1 MFNITYAQLTQFKR
15 EQLQEVI
22 RKSGLKVSK
31 LSRKKHEEMMDIIM
45 QNKELIS
52 PALFPALEADI
63 DGVVRRRGR
72 KPQYSKECKEII
84 EEAVQ
89 DDSSADSQPLII
101 PASSPSIP
109 INQLKPNV
117 RIRPNVPSAAAR
129 IPNDIRI
136 PSDARVASDVRV
148 PSERQYIEQ
157 REQRNYAD
165 DTDYDYEDNY
175 VKGPSKR
182 YKPEPQQH
190 YSANPYMDQDY
201 EDSYLEDDYII
212 PEEER
217 CVPVVTGILDLRTK
231 NCGFLRGRS
240 YNKMDSTDVSISWQL
255 INRYKLRIGD
265 LICGTVKTSYSLK
278 YGGSRYEL
286 KRIISV
292 NGVPLEESMNRP
304 LFDQMVPVYPKEPY
318 VLEGEEHDL
327 TARIIDL
334 FAPIGK
340 GQRALIVS
348 PPKAGKTICLKKI
361 AAGIERNFPDSI
373 LMALLVDER
382 PEEVTD
388 MERSI
393 RGEVIASTFDEEPK
407 THIFISQLVL
417 ERARR
422 LVELGNDVVILL
434 DSLTRL
440 GRAYNNDAPNSG
452 RTMSGG
458 LDISALRMPKKFFG
472 SARKIERGGSLTIVA
487 TALIDTGSRMDE
499 VIFEE
504 FKGTGNSE
512 INLSRKLAEKRI
524 FPAIDVNKSST
535 RHDECLQDENTLS
548 IMTLLRRNLDT
559 FSGDRDSTEVIIENL
574 KKTVDNADFLS
585 RFKRN
590 KTTSSAPAPAAN
602 GSVLSTPSVTPVSPV
617 ATTNE

>member
-1 MFNITYAQLTQFKR
+1 MFNITYAQLAQYKR

-72 KPQYSKECKEII
+72 KPQYSEECKEII
-84 EEAVQ
+84 KDGGQDNQ
-89 DDSSADSQPLII
+89 DDSQLVLI
-101 PASSPSIP
+101 PNASPSIP
-109 INQLKPNV
+109 ISQLKPNV
-117 RIRPNVPSAAAR
+117 RIRPSIPSAAAIVPSAI
-129 IPNDIRI
+129 IPNEGRVAN
-136 PSDARVASDVRV
+136 DARIAN
-148 PSERQYIEQ
+148 ERQYVDQ
-157 REQRNYAD
+157 RGYAD
-165 DTDYDYEDNY
+165 DTDYDYPEDSY
-175 VKGPSKR
+175 VKVSSKR
-182 YKPEPQQH
+182 YKSEPQQR
-190 YSANPYMDQDY
+190 YSSSSYLDQDY
-201 EDSYLEDDYII
+201 DDGYLEDDYIV

-217 CVPVVTGILDLRTK
+217 YVPVVTGILDLRTK

-265 LICGTVKTSYSLK
+265 LVCGTVKTSYSLK

-292 NGVPLEESMNRP
+292 NGVPVEESMNRP
-304 LFDQMVPVYPKEPY
+304 LFDQMVPVYPKDPY
-318 VLEGEEHDL
+318 VLEGEDHDL

-361 AAGIERNFPDSI
+361 AAGIERNFPDTI

-393 RGEVIASTFDEEPK
+393 QGEVIASTFDEEPK

-440 GRAYNNDAPNSG
+440 GRAYNNDVPNSG

-512 INLSRKLAEKRI
+512 INLSRKLSEKRI

-590 KTTSSAPAPAAN
+590 KTAASTPAPAAT
-602 GSVLSTPSVTPVSPV
+602 GSVLSTPSTSPIPQV
-617 ATTNE
+617 VVPNE